1 MSDDADRSDQE
12 TLAETPDVYGAYPR
26 LSQAQIAALSAY
38 GQTRRTTAG
47 EVLLREGERSS
58 EFFVLLSGQVVV
70 LEDYG
75 GENRVLRVHGPG
87 RFLGELSVLTGQVEF
102 VTTVV
107 RVPGEVLAIPA
118 EKLRV
123 VVTHDPMLGD
133 EILRA
138 YLIRRSL
145 LIDSGAGVRIIGSG
159 HSADT
164 RRVRSFVARNRLPH
178 RFVDL
183 DRDHAAE
190 AMLRELGVGP
200 DETPVVICGR
210 NKLLRNPSN
219 AELAEALGLAAARHI
234 EAMVDLLVVGAGPA
248 GLAAAVYGASEGLN
262 TVVLDAVATG
272 GQAARSSR
280 IENYLGFPSGIS
292 GSDLAERAA
301 IQAAKFGAELL
312 VPVEGTALRRLQ
324 DHLEITRPD
333 EESLKARTVVVA
345 TGVHY
350 RRLEVPGIDRVEMAS
365 VYYAATLVEA
375 QLCGRDPVAIVGGG
389 NSAGQ
394 AAVFLAQH
402 VPEVWL
408 ITLEDD
414 LGANMSSYL
423 VEEIEQSPQVRTL
436 LHSAVRSV
444 QGEGSLESIEVED
457 LKTGERSKIAAR
469 ALFVFIGA
477 APGTDWLKPTVALD
491 SDGFILTGDR
501 VAVRDTDRSRALL
514 ESSVDGVFAAGDVR
528 SGSVK
533 RVASA
538 VGEGAMA
545 VRFVHEFL
553 G

>member
-1 MSDDADRSDQE
+1 
-12 TLAETPDVYGAYPR
+12 
-26 LSQAQIAALSAY
+26 
-38 GQTRRTTAG
+38 
-47 EVLLREGERSS
+47 
-58 EFFVLLSGQVVV
+58 
-70 LEDYG
+70 
-75 GENRVLRVHGPG
+75 
-87 RFLGELSVLTGQVEF
+87 
-102 VTTVV
+102 
-107 RVPGEVLAIPA
+107 
-118 EKLRV
+118 
-123 VVTHDPMLGD
+123 
-133 EILRA
+133 
-138 YLIRRSL
+138 
-145 LIDSGAGVRIIGSG
+145 
-159 HSADT
+159 
-164 RRVRSFVARNRLPH
+164 
-178 RFVDL
+178 
-183 DRDHAAE
+183 
-190 AMLRELGVGP
+190 
-200 DETPVVICGR
+200 
-210 NKLLRNPSN
+210 
-219 AELAEALGLAAARHI
+219 
-234 EAMVDLLVVGAGPA
+234 MVDLLVVGAGPA
-248 GLAAAVYGASEGLN
+248 GLAAAVYGASEGLD